1 MGMTCL
7 SSLAAFAQFIQV
19 MATERHGKILF
30 EDPSKKKKGSK
41 IKKYGFFCTDQI
53 EQDVTKLFRVL

>member
-30 EDPSKKKKGSK
+30 EDPSEKKGVAKSRNMA
-41 IKKYGFFCTDQI
+41 FFAQ
-53 EQDVTKLFRVL
+53 TK